1 MKKSNILKN
10 ISYIFII
17 LIISL
22 VASFYLT
29 KQFSNKISKSIYSY
43 AESETKRLITTII
56 NTSISKQNL
65 NYDESDLYEIIKND
79 NNEIQLIN
87 FNTPKVTNLLNK
99 ITSLIED
106 NIESINTNQEI
117 LNNISENHKI
127 TRAKDGLIYELPI
140 GMVTGNIFLSNLGTK
155 IPLKLQIIGD
165 VISEID
171 STVTEYGLNNAL
183 IKIEIKI
190 TINTRII
197 APFTTKEMTLT
208 NKVPLSLKVIQGT
221 VPNYYLPTKTN

>member
-10 ISYIFII
+10 ISYILII
-17 LIISL
+17 LILSL

-87 FNTPKVTNLLNK
+87 FNTPKVTNLLNQ
-99 ITSLIED
+99 ITTLIED

-221 VPNYYLPTKTN
+221 VPNYYLPTRTN